1 MGVKNSIDEFVDKL
15 RVMGVKKG
23 AKYSD
28 YKDSAE
34 LKELKA
40 LGEGD
45 KERVFN
51 EFIG

>member
-1 MGVKNSIDEFVDKL
+1 VGVKNSIDELVDRL
-15 RVMGVKKG
+15 RGLGIQKG

-28 YKDSAE
+28 YKDLPE
-34 LKELKA
+34 LKELRS
-40 LGEGD
+40 LGDGD